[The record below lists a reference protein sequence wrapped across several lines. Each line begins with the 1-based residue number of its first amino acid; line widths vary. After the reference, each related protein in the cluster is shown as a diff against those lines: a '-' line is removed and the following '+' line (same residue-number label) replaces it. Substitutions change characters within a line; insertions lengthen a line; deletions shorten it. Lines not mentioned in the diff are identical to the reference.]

1 MLCLLFKFPDIEGRR
16 MSVHRGKN
24 RELQQ
29 TIMEGKQTSDRLRTV
44 QEQME
49 EAASR
54 GEDVNG
60 FKM

>member
-1 MLCLLFKFPDIEGRR
+1 MLFKFPDIEGRR
-16 MSVHRGKN
+16 MSVQHGKN

-29 TIMEGKQTSDRLRTV
+29 TLMEGKQTSDRLRTV

-54 GEDVNG
+54 GEDVNEI
-60 FKM
+60 KT